1 MNAML
6 KIHRGFI
13 KWAGVG
19 IIILGFSISGQAVE
33 PKPNIVF
40 FLSDDHAPSTIGAY
54 NLRLS
59 AFCRAQEITPNIDRL
74 AAEGMLFQNSFC
86 ANSICGPS
94 RASILTGLM
103 SNANGVRFQN
113 QPVGQGVWK
122 FPTALQSAGY
132 QTAVIGKWHL
142 TNTTPETDYWCL
154 LPGQGD
160 YLNPRFTSTSGAVHA
175 TGYVADVTTD
185 LSLQWLDSRD
195 KSKPFMLMVHQ
206 KPPHR
211 DWTPPERYAALF
223 DGVTVPEPD
232 TLFDD
237 YANRA
242 SLLKKQKL
250 TIANDMNFPGDL
262 KIWPGKPLD
271 QIPQTYRAR
280 NEEFRR
286 LNPQGEDLVRW
297 KYQTYAKDYLR
308 CVKSVDDCVGRV
320 LDYLEKNGLE
330 KNTVVIYSADQGFFL
345 GEHGWF
351 DKRWIFEESIRMP
364 FIIRWP
370 GTVQPGSRPAAMI
383 QNIDYAPTFTEIAGG
398 VVPPGL
404 HGRSFLPILRG
415 QTPPDWRTSVYYRYY
430 DRGWGVA
437 QHNGVRT
444 RDYMLVHYF
453 ESDEWDLFDLG
464 QDSQQ
469 MRSVYANPE
478 YADVVQ
484 QLKLEIETLRRQYG
498 ETDSAPYVENGP
510 VRKKR

>member
-1 MNAML
+1 ML
-6 KIHRGFI
+6 NTYRDFI
-13 KWAGVG
+13 KWVALG
-19 IIILGFSISGQAVE
+19 ISVLCFSISGKAVE

-40 FLSDDHAPSTIGAY
+40 ILSDDHAPQAIGAY
-54 NLRLS
+54 DLWLS
-59 AFCRAQEITPNIDRL
+59 AFCRAQGITPNIDRL

-86 ANSICGPS
+86 ANSICSPS
-94 RASILTGLM
+94 RAAILTGLHGH
-103 SNANGVRFQN
+103 ANGVRRLN
-113 QPVGQGVWK
+113 QEVTPGLWK
-122 FPTALQSAGY
+122 FPSAFRAAGY
-132 QTAVIGKWHL
+132 QSAAIGKWHL
-142 TNTTPETDYWCL
+142 GKTPAETDYWCL
-154 LPGQGD
+154 LAGQGK
-160 YLNPRFTSTSGAVHA
+160 YVNPTFGSTAGPVSS
-175 TGYVADVTTD
+175 TGYVADVITD
-185 LSLQWLDSRD
+185 LSLAWLEKRD
-195 KSKPFMLMVHQ
+195 PAKPFLLMLHQ

-211 DWTPPERYAALF
+211 DWIPPERYAALL
-223 DGVTVPEPD
+223 DGVTVPEPA

-242 SLLKKQKL
+242 SPLKQQKL
-250 TIANDMNFPGDL
+250 TIANDIDFPGDL

-271 QIPQTYRAR
+271 QIPQMYRAR

-286 LNPQGEDLVRW
+286 LNPQGVDLVRW
-297 KYQTYAKDYLR
+297 KYQTYVKDYLR

-330 KNTVVIYSADQGFFL
+330 KNTIVIYSSDQGFYL

-370 GTVQPGSRPAAMI
+370 GVVDPGSRPAAMI

-444 RDYMLVHYF
+444 RDYTLVHYF
-453 ESDEWDLFDLG
+453 EPDEWDLFDLG
-464 QDSQQ
+464 KDPLQ
-469 MRSVYANPE
+469 MQSVYANPE

-484 QLKLEIETLRRQYG
+484 RLKLEIETLRRQYG
-498 ETDSAPYVENGP
+498 ETDPAPYVESAP
-510 VRKKR
+510 VRKRR